1 MRMVAGMA
9 GRVVGARGR
18 LCGVTLVELMVALAV
33 SAMIIL
39 GTATVMRHV
48 VMAAGEQRNDTMAV
62 VEVQVSGFWINEDVV
77 QAQSIRLGDPGGIGF
92 PLTVEW
98 TDWDGDRNRVTYGVQ
113 GMVDELGRSLWQLV
127 RTQEKDTG
135 SGYESMGSAFVGE
148 YLDPGATSCSW
159 KSGTED
165 ILVLEVTA
173 LVDQSEA
180 SSTYEMNPRALKQRA

>member
-1 MRMVAGMA
+1 MRTGAGMVV
-9 GRVVGARGR
+9 RVVRARGR
-18 LCGVTLVELMVALAV
+18 LRGVTLVELMVALAV
-33 SAMIIL
+33 SAMVIV
-39 GTATVMRHV
+39 GTAMVMRHV
-48 VMAAGEQRNDTMAV
+48 VMAAGDQRDDTMAV
-62 VEVQVSGFWINEDVV
+62 LNVQVSGFWINEDVV

-113 GMVDELGRSLWQLV
+113 GMVDELGRSLWQLA
-127 RTQEKDTG
+127 RTQERDTG

-148 YLDPGATSCSW
+148 YLDPGATRCYWSQS
-159 KSGTED
+159 TDD
-165 ILVLEVTA
+165 ILALEVTA